1 MGQKQVIEASEAVAL
16 GVKMANPGV
25 IGMYPITPQTHI
37 VERLADYI
45 NDGELKSQIIF
56 AESEHSSMS
65 ACIGASAAGVRTFTS
80 TASQGLAYMHEV
92 LFIASGMRLPIVM
105 AVANRSLSAPINIW
119 NDHQDSVSSRDSGW
133 IQLYAESSQEAIDTA
148 IQAYKIAE
156 NQKVMLPVMV
166 CIDGFTLSHVW
177 EPVNVPDQKEV
188 DDFLPKFKPL
198 YTLDPKKPVT
208 MGPIGYPNS
217 FMHFRQEQQ
226 KAMENALKV
235 IEEVNKDFSKKFGRR
250 YGNGLADYYK
260 IEDAKYALIAMGT
273 VCSTARGVVDKMREQ
288 GKKVGLI
295 KIKSLRPFPS
305 ESLVEFTQNLKGVAI
320 IDRAVSP
327 GCTPPLYIEVSS
339 CLKEKDCR
347 IRVKGYVAGLG
358 GRDVTEKIIEKAITN
373 IEIGREIEW
382 LF

>member
-80 TASQGLAYMHEV
+80 TASQGLAYMYEV

-198 YTLDPKKPVT
+198 YKLDPKKPVT

-226 KAMENALKV
+226 KAMGNALKV
-235 IEEVNKDFSKKFGRR
+235 IEEVNKEFSKKFGRR

-327 GCTPPLYIEVSS
+327 GCTPPLYTEISS

-358 GRDVTEKIIEKAITN
+358 GRDVTDKIIEKAITN
-373 IEIGREIEW
+373 IEIGKEIEW